1 MSGELTE
8 LQRRELSM
16 YKVVADICRR
26 HDLRFYALG
35 GTLLG
40 AVRHQGFIPW
50 DDDIDIAIPR
60 PDYDRFIKIAKQELP
75 SYYVPKTY
83 LDERDESHP
92 MFICIIKD
100 VRTKIQ
106 LNHANV
112 TENTSVWLDVFP
124 LDAMPSNPLLR
135 VIHKYRLLYE
145 RMKIQFSMYEENV
158 HQHRANRPIHER
170 ALMAF
175 RERTGFGSNWD
186 TWKLMRHIEKTLRL
200 YDYEREGWFVN
211 MFGAYKFREMF
222 PKEWFANTIELPFE
236 DTTIPCAGEY
246 DKVLTQMY
254 GDYMTPP
261 PVEQRGEQHRMTV
274 IALGGDEP
282 CEE

>member
-1 MSGELTE
+1 MVALTQ
-8 LQRRELSM
+8 LQQRELEM
-16 YKVVADICRR
+16 YKLVADICRNNGIK
-26 HDLRFYALG
+26 FYALG

-60 PDYDRFIKIAKQELP
+60 PDYDRFVEIAKKELP
-75 SYYVPKTY
+75 NYLVPKTY
-83 LDERDESHP
+83 LDEKGDRHP

-100 VRTKIQ
+100 TRTKIQ

-124 LDAMPSNPLLR
+124 LDAMPTNRVLR
-135 VIHKYRLLYE
+135 IIHKYRLLYE

-170 ALMAF
+170 ALMRF
-175 RERTGFGSNWD
+175 REKTGFGSNWD
-186 TWKLMRHIEKTLRL
+186 TYELMCHIERTLRQ
-200 YDYEREGWFVN
+200 YDYEHEKWLVN

-222 PKEWFANTIELPFE
+222 PKSWFGEGIDLPFE
-236 DTTIPCAGEY
+236 DTIVPCAIEY

-254 GDYMTPP
+254 GDYMTLPP
-261 PVEQRGEQHRMTV
+261 EEQRGQQHRMTV
-274 IALGGDEP
+274 ITLGEDKDA
-282 CEE
+282 